1 MSTAVILDSNCG
13 WTRQEAKEYG
23 IFILPMPFIIDG
35 SEHLDGIDISYEEFT
50 RLQKEGS
57 DIATSQPS
65 PESVMELWRGILK
78 DYNEIVHIPMT
89 SGLSGSCDTAMM
101 ISHEDEFEGR
111 VFVVDNKRISVTQI
125 SAGLDALEL
134 IKKGITAKEIKK
146 ILEADA
152 LKSGIYIVVSDIKY
166 LKKGG
171 RITPLAAA
179 LASFLKI
186 KPVLQLHD
194 AKIDAYAKARTL
206 KQARQVMVDAIRQ
219 DLKERMNDPS
229 GKDCRIMVAQYDAL
243 EGAKEFAKEL
253 EPEFGQ
259 IEIVNLSLSV
269 ATHIGPG
276 TIAIA
281 AAKKID
287 IN

>member
-1 MSTAVILDSNCG
+1 MSIAVVLDSNCG
-13 WTRQEAKEYG
+13 WTKEEAAEHG

-35 SEHLDGIDISYEEFT
+35 KEYLDGIDISYEKFLS
-50 RLQKEGS
+50 LQKAGS
-57 DIATSQPS
+57 DIVTSQPS
-65 PESVMELWRGILK
+65 PESVMDLWREILK
-78 DYNEIVHIPMT
+78 DYDEIVHIPMT
-89 SGLSGSCDTAMM
+89 SGLSGSCDTANML
-101 ISHEDEFEGR
+101 SGEDEFEGR

-134 IKKGITAKEIKK
+134 IKRGYSGAVIKEK
-146 ILEADA
+146 LEADSK
-152 LKSGIYIVVSDIKY
+152 KSGIYVVVSDLKY

-186 KPVLQLHD
+186 KPVLQLHE
-194 AKIDAYAKARTL
+194 AKIDAYAKARTF
-206 KQARQVMVDAIRQ
+206 KQAKQIMVDAIKQ
-219 DLKERMNDPS
+219 DLKERMGDPKGS
-229 GKDCRIMVAQYDAL
+229 DSRIMIAQYDAL
-243 EGAKEFAKEL
+243 ENSKEFASEL
-253 EPEFGQ
+253 ASEFGN

-281 AAKKID
+281 AARKI
-287 IN
+287 NAN

>member
-13 WTRQEAKEYG
+13 WTRQEAKDYG

-35 SEHLDGIDISYEEFT
+35 KEHLDGIDIGYKEFT
-50 RLQKEGS
+50 KLQKEGS
-57 DIATSQPS
+57 DIVTSQPS
-65 PESVMELWRGILK
+65 PESVMELWRDILK
-78 DYNEIVHIPMT
+78 DYDEIVHIPMT

-101 ISHEDEFEGR
+101 LSHEDGFEGR
-111 VFVVDNKRISVTQI
+111 VFVVNNKRISVTQI
-125 SAGLDALEL
+125 SAGLDAVGL
-134 IKKGITAKEIKK
+134 IKKGINAAQIKK

-152 LKSGIYIVVSDIKY
+152 LKSGIYITVSDIKY

-186 KPVLQLHD
+186 KPVLKLHEG
-194 AKIDAYAKARTL
+194 KIDAYAKARTF
-206 KQARQVMVDAIRQ
+206 KQAKQIMLDAIKQ
-219 DLKERMNDPS
+219 DLKERMGDPT
-229 GKDCRIMVAQYDAL
+229 GKSCRMMIAQYDAL
-243 EGAKEFAKEL
+243 ENAEEFAKEL
-253 EPEFGQ
+253 EPEFGN

-276 TIAIA
+276 TVAIA
-281 AAKKID
+281 AARKID
-287 IN
+287 AS